1 MNFNMST
8 DDKRETI
15 LDESNKNSFDVNEI
29 RNLFPILIFM
39 CTISRLSILT
49 VQLQHKPFS
58 VIRALERYY
67 EQLNSNVHR
76 AIYTLGEEATAAFEE
91 TREKVR
97 QFINAEKTSEIIY
110 VKGTTDGVNL

>member
-29 RNLFPILIFM
+29 RNLFPILD
-39 CTISRLSILT
+39 
-49 VQLQHKPFS
+49 LQVHDKPLVYLDSAATTQKPFS

-91 TREKVR
+91 TRE
-97 QFINAEKTSEIIY
+97 
-110 VKGTTDGVNL
+110 